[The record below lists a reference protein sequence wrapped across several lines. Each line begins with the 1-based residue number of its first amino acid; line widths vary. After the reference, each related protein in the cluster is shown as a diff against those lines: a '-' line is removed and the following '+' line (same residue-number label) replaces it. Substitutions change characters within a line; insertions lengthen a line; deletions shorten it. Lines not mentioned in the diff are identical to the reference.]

1 VQTLQNH
8 ETVTNIIDAVVAE
21 TEKSSEVAGMKTE
34 TTRRWHWADNARG
47 PATGNTRSPSE
58 DRRVTG
64 TTTSVQEAERSLWQ
78 KMNLGHEPEV
88 LQKYSGPWPWRQQ
101 DAEFENHAFRLSE
114 ECPPRRTC
122 SPTPSTSLWLRRLVC
137 LASLSCWRPQW
148 RTGDVWVMVTLEM
161 HS

>member
-34 TTRRWHWADNARG
+34 ATRRWHWADNARG
-47 PATGNTRSPSE
+47 PATGNARSPSE

-78 KMNLGHEPEV
+78 N
-88 LQKYSGPWPWRQQ
+88 WIW
-101 DAEFENHAFRLSE
+101 D
-114 ECPPRRTC
+114 
-122 SPTPSTSLWLRRLVC
+122 TSLK
-137 LASLSCWRPQW
+137 SSK
-148 RTGDVWVMVTLEM
+148 
-161 HS
+161 